1 MTVRVAVPATSANLG
16 PGFDAF
22 AIGLSLHDHLT
33 AEVVDGAPGS
43 VEVLVVGEGAGT
55 VSTGPDN
62 LVVEAMA
69 AAWADLG
76 VDAPAVRLT
85 CENTIPHA
93 RGLGSSAAAIVG
105 GILLATAAAEQPVD
119 KNKVFDLAAK
129 LEGHPDNVA
138 AATFGGF
145 TIAWSENADTHALRI
160 DVDLPVSVLVPD
172 RPVSTARARALLP
185 KTVPHADAAANA
197 GRAGLLVAALSTGQP
212 DLLMAATEDWLHQT
226 YRAEAMPVSFELMQ
240 ELRASEIPAIISGA
254 GPTVLAF
261 ATGIMVPDGWA
272 VHELSVDADGALV
285 V

>member
-1 MTVRVAVPATSANLG
+1 MTVKVAVPATSANLG

-22 AIGLSLHDHLT
+22 GIGLSLHDQLT
-33 AEVVDGAPGS
+33 AEVVDGKPGA

-62 LVVEAMA
+62 LIVRAMT
-69 AAWADLG
+69 AAWAELG
-76 VDAPAVRLT
+76 VEPPAVRLT
-85 CENTIPHA
+85 CENTIPHG

-105 GILLATAAAEQPVD
+105 GVMLATAAAEQPVD
-119 KNKVFDLAAK
+119 KHQVFDLAAK

-145 TIAWSENADTHALRI
+145 TIAWTESADTHAVRL
-160 DVDLPVSVLVPD
+160 DVDLPISALVPD
-172 RPVSTARARALLP
+172 QAVSTARARALLP
-185 KTVPHADAAANA
+185 KTVPHADASANA
-197 GRAGLLVAALSTGQP
+197 GRAGLLVAALTTGQP
-212 DLLMAATEDWLHQT
+212 ELLMAATEDWLHQT

-261 ATGIMVPDGWA
+261 ATGLTVPDGWA
-272 VHELSVDADGALV
+272 VHELTVDAEGARV

>member
-1 MTVRVAVPATSANLG
+1 MTVKVAVPATSANLG

-22 AIGLSLHDHLT
+22 GIGLSLHDHLT
-33 AEVVDGAPGS
+33 AEVVDGEPGS
-43 VEVLVVGEGAGT
+43 VDVLVVGEGAGT

-62 LVVEAMA
+62 LIVRAML
-69 AAWADLG
+69 AAWAELG
-76 VDAPAVRLT
+76 VEPPAVRLT

-105 GILLATAAAEQPVD
+105 GVMLATAAAEQPID
-119 KNKVFDLAAK
+119 KHKVFDLAAK

-145 TIAWSENADTHALRI
+145 TIAWTENADTHAVRL
-160 DVDLPVSVLVPD
+160 DVDPPISVLVPD
-172 RPVSTARARALLP
+172 QPVSTARARALLP
-185 KTVPHADAAANA
+185 KTVPHADASANA
-197 GRAGLLVAALSTGQP
+197 GRAGLLVAALSSGHP
-212 DLLMAATEDWLHQT
+212 ELLMAATEDWLHQT

-261 ATGIMVPDGWA
+261 ATGVTVPAGWT
-272 VHELSVDADGALV
+272 VHELTVDAEGV
-285 V
+285 RIV